1 MGIDKPNVRQVIHY
15 GPADTIEAFYQQAGR
30 AGRDGLPAKC
40 LLFYSPT
47 DLARKDYLAVRSG
60 SSSGPLSSSSSSS
73 QPSIS
78 DRLDRVTK
86 MYVAG
91 QLILVSSGSPRTD
104 CPAPRIM
111 AGECIA

>member
-60 SSSGPLSSSSSSS
+60 SSSGPLSSSSSS

-91 QLILVSSGSPRTD
+91 QLILTSGSPRTD
-104 CPAPRIM
+104 YPAPRIM
-111 AGECIA
+111 TGECTA